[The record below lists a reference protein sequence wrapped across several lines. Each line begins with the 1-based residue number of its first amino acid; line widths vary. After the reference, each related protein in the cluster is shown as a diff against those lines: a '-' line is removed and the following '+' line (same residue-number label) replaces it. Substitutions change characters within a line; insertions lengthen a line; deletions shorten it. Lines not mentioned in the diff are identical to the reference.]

1 MQASEYKTYPTGKNL
16 PASLKGG
23 ADQRVKSNGEIAG
36 YSGDVLKADQSIREG
51 KGMQFYLNGTV
62 MEGYFAGN

>member
-1 MQASEYKTYPTGKNL
+1 
-16 PASLKGG
+16 LKGG